1 MAGIEGGTM
10 KQVSAL
16 TLSLAAGASVHQEAL
31 HTIQNLNTLHKNH
44 EDIKRITELYR
55 HKPSVIG
62 DGKDWARQVMI
73 DQHKHHPMAIK
84 WAKEILNGGEK

>member
-31 HTIQNLNTLHKNH
+31 NTIQNLNTPHKNH

-55 HKPSVIG
+55 SKPPTVG
-62 DGKDWARQVMI
+62 DGKDWARQIMI
-73 DQHKHHPMAIK
+73 DQHKFHPMAIK
-84 WAKEILNGGEK
+84 WAKEILNGGVK